1 MNPMRKTAKLRRS
14 DVDYLRHHSLLP
26 DSVIIELMSKMHAV
40 FPPASLEI
48 DRDVAKPI
56 RDVLAE
62 RLVEVGFDENYE
74 PNEEGRFLEDLID
87 RLFVP

>member
-1 MNPMRKTAKLRRS
+1 MNPKRQTAKLRRS

-26 DSVIIELMSKMHAV
+26 DNVIIELMSKMHTV
-40 FPPASLEI
+40 FPPISLEI
-48 DRDVAKPI
+48 ERDVAGPI

-62 RLVEVGFDENYE
+62 RLVKVGFDENYE
-74 PNEEGRFLEDLID
+74 PNEEGKFLEDLID